1 MREHP
6 VQIIKSTPLNRLGK
20 ILISGQSAGNVNRS
34 YSSLTSLSL
43 DLDDLDY
50 GSSETKRKALDLD
63 ITFIH

>member
-20 ILISGQSAGNVNRS
+20 ILISGQSAGNGNRS
-34 YSSLTSLSL
+34 YSSLCL
-43 DLDDLDY
+43 DFDY
-50 GSSETKRKALDLD
+50 GSSETTRKALV

>member
-20 ILISGQSAGNVNRS
+20 ILISGQSAGNGNRS
-34 YSSLTSLSL
+34 YSSLSL
-43 DLDDLDY
+43 DLDY
-50 GSSETKRKALDLD
+50 GSSETTRKALD

>member
-20 ILISGQSAGNVNRS
+20 ILISGQSAGNRNRNRS
-34 YSSLTSLSL
+34 YSSLSL
-43 DLDDLDY
+43 DFDLDS
-50 GSSETKRKALDLD
+50 GSSETTRKALDLD